1 MQYALHKP
9 NTLPIFEGAI
19 PYLSFESRG
28 IKKNKLNTLALKLD
42 DRLKYVYDILAK
54 NEAGLSFDKLV
65 ELLNINSGELNGI
78 LVQLLLNGHILKNDK
93 GKYTP
98 MLWSKVFSEKGLE
111 FLSILN
117 QNLFGTGNVKKR
129 WDKLERSL
137 RHLGKSRNKNE
148 TLTLKFSEI
157 Q

>member
-1 MQYALHKP
+1 
-9 NTLPIFEGAI
+9 
-19 PYLSFESRG
+19 
-28 IKKNKLNTLALKLD
+28 
-42 DRLKYVYDILAK
+42 
-54 NEAGLSFDKLV
+54 
-65 ELLNINSGELNGI
+65 
-78 LVQLLLNGHILKNDK
+78 
-93 GKYTP
+93 

-129 WDKLERSL
+129 WDKLEKSK
-137 RHLGKSRNKNE
+137 RHLAKSRNKNE

>member
-1 MQYALHKP
+1 MIEL
-9 NTLPIFEGAI
+9 IFKELKGDYDLGKMLLGNEPMAFI
-19 PYLSFESRG
+19 HIYSMLLRFIISRDLFTW
-28 IKKNKLNTLALKLD
+28 IVSST
-42 DRLKYVYDILAK
+42 
-54 NEAGLSFDKLV
+54 
-65 ELLNINSGELNGI
+65 
-78 LVQLLLNGHILKNDK
+78 HKNDK

-117 QNLFGTGNVKKR
+117 QNLFGTGNIKKR

-148 TLTLKFSEI
+148 DLTMKFSEI